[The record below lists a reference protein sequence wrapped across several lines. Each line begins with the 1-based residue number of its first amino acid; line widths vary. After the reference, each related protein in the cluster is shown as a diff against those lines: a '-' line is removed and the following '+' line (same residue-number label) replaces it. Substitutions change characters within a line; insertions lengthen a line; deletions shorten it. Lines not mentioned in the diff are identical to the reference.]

1 VRFEW
6 DDRKAARNLKIHGV
20 AFEDAELV
28 FEDIYHAIFRK
39 DRVVDGE
46 QRGHIIGLARE
57 TTLLLVVHTVR
68 HEDDEVIR
76 IISARKTERRERKD
90 YQESISA
97 R

>member
-6 DDRKAARNLKIHGV
+6 DDWKAARNLKIHGV
-20 AFEDAELV
+20 ALEDAELV
-28 FEDIYHAIFRK
+28 FEDIYAIFRK

-46 QRGHIIGLARE
+46 QRWHIIGLARE

-68 HEDDEVIR
+68 YEDEEVVR